1 MTKRFP
7 KWRESKIDLSKLHL
21 QQINQYK
28 IISYPPAGN
37 DVFECIGALN
47 TGKKINFVLKSERG
61 SFANFDNE
69 IKILNTL
76 NDFPIPKVIETGKIN
91 DFRYIV
97 MSKMN
102 GEKLSDIFK
111 TNKKVDKAR
120 YLFLYG
126 KALAQ
131 IHNLNLKW
139 DKARQR
145 DVNDV
150 PNTQL
155 YKDLDN
161 YESEIIEYLK
171 DTKPNIIMDTFIHG
185 DFHYGNILWQDYQ
198 ISAIL
203 DWEYSGLGFKEQDI
217 AWALVLRPEQ
227 QFMDKLED
235 YKIFLKGYSSVN
247 TFDSSKLKWCL
258 INGLMHFYLMNKNT
272 KNSSYLT
279 KLKSLIEKLKEYNFE
294 KNFYKR

>member
-1 MTKRFP
+1 MIKIQP

-21 QQINQYK
+21 KQINQYK

-37 DVFECIGALN
+37 DVFECVGTLKS
-47 TGKKINFVLKSERG
+47 GEKINFIIKSERG
-61 SFANFDNE
+61 AFANFDNE
-69 IKILNTL
+69 IKVLNKITG
-76 NDFPIPKVIETGKIN
+76 FPIPTVIETGKIN
-91 DFRYIV
+91 NLRYIV
-97 MSKMN
+97 MNKLD

-111 TNKKVDKAR
+111 ENKDADKSK

-126 KALAQ
+126 KALGQ

-145 DVNDV
+145 EVNDV

-155 YKDLDN
+155 YKNLGTW
-161 YESEIIEYLK
+161 ESEIIKYLK

-185 DFHYGNILWQDYQ
+185 DFHYGNILWEDYK

-217 AWALVLRPEQ
+217 AWALILRPEQ

-235 YKIFLKGYSSVN
+235 YKSFLKGYNSVN

-258 INGLMHFYLMNKNT
+258 VNGLMHFYLMNQNNKN
-272 KNSSYLT
+272 KIYLT
-279 KLKSLIEKLKEYNFE
+279 KLKTLIEILRN
-294 KNFYKR
+294 YKVE

>member
-1 MTKRFP
+1 MTKRCP

-21 QQINQYK
+21 KQINQYK

-37 DVFECIGALN
+37 DVFECVGTLN
-47 TGKKINFVLKSERG
+47 SGEKINFIIKSERG
-61 SFANFDNE
+61 TFANFDNE
-69 IKILNTL
+69 IKVLNKITG
-76 NDFPIPKVIETGKIN
+76 FPIPTVIETGKIN
-91 DFRYIV
+91 NLRYIV
-97 MSKMN
+97 MNKLD

-111 TNKKVDKAR
+111 ENKDADKSK

-126 KALAQ
+126 KALGQ

-155 YKDLDN
+155 YKDLGTW
-161 YESEIIEYLK
+161 ESEIIKYLK
-171 DTKPNIIMDTFIHG
+171 DTKPNIVMDTFIHG
-185 DFHYGNILWQDYQ
+185 DFHYGNILWEDYK

-217 AWALVLRPEQ
+217 AWALILRPEQ

-235 YKIFLKGYSSVN
+235 YKSFLKGYNSVN
-247 TFDSSKLKWCL
+247 TFNSSKLKWCL
-258 INGLMHFYLMNKNT
+258 INGLVHFYLMNKNN
-272 KNSSYLT
+272 KNKIYLT
-279 KLKSLIEKLKEYNFE
+279 KLKTLIEILRN
-294 KNFYKR
+294 YKVE

>member
-7 KWRESKIDLSKLHL
+7 KWRESKIELSKLYL
-21 QQINQYK
+21 NKISTYK

-37 DVFECIGALN
+37 DVFECIGTLN
-47 TGKKINFVLKSERG
+47 TGEKINFVLKSERG

-76 NDFPIPKVIETGKIN
+76 NDFPIPKVIETEKIN

-97 MSKMN
+97 MSKME

-111 TNKKVDKAR
+111 TNQKADKTR
-120 YLFLYG
+120 YLFMYG

-131 IHNLNLKW
+131 IHKTNLKW
-139 DKARQR
+139 DIAKQR
-145 DVNDV
+145 DINDI
-150 PNTQL
+150 PNTKL
-155 YKDLDN
+155 YKDLDSWELDVIN
-161 YESEIIEYLK
+161 YLK
-171 DTKPNIIMDTFIHG
+171 QTKPQIVMNTFIHG
-185 DFHYGNILWQDYQ
+185 DFHYGNILWEEYK

-217 AWALVLRPEQ
+217 AWALILRPEQ
-227 QFMDKLED
+227 QFMDNFND
-235 YKIFLKGYSSVN
+235 YNDFLKGYKTVN
-247 TFDSSKLKWCL
+247 SFDSQKLKWCL
-258 INGLMHFYLMNKNT
+258 INGLMQFYLMNKNT

-294 KNFYKR
+294 